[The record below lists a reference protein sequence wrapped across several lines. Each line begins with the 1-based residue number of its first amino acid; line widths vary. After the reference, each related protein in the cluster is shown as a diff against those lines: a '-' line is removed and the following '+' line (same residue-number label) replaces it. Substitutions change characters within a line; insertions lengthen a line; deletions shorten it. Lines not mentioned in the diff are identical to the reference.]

1 MKSPV
6 QAPEPRILRN
16 LEGITPRILR
26 KVKMAPNHSTWVRK
40 EVVKVNLEDGLYQ
53 ARSGHLEKVIFEDD
67 GTKKIRVPQ
76 AGFDAVVSVQKQ
88 MRKALNGHKP
98 DVSLVAEAMLLAA
111 AEDPAIVEKV
121 RLHAMRVFSGS
132 NP

>member
-1 MKSPV
+1 MESEK
-6 QAPEPRILRN
+6 
-16 LEGITPRILR
+16 
-26 KVKMAPNHSTWVRK
+26 
-40 EVVKVNLEDGLYQ
+40 LEDGLYQ

-76 AGFDAVVSVQKQ
+76 EGFEAVVSVQKQ

-98 DVSLVAEAMLLAA
+98 DVSLVAEAILLAA
-111 AEDPAIVEKV
+111 AADPEIVEKV

-132 NP
+132 NS